1 MVEVV
6 HVSIT
11 DDAEAGGFAEILTER
26 EQPGS
31 DGGDEVAAR
40 FGGARNVE
48 QTLAKSVFAALLN
61 LGDRS
66 LRLKG
71 REESSDRRFR
81 EIDLLC
87 ELGHPERPGG
97 QGSEHGKRSLDRLN
111 GHVRQGIRPRRTVP
125 HGGTAT
131 EATLSGRR

>member
-1 MVEVV
+1 
-6 HVSIT
+6 VSIA
-11 DDAEAGGFAEILTER
+11 DDAEAGGLAEILTER
-26 EQPGS
+26 KQPGS
-31 DGGDEVAAR
+31 DGGDKVAAG

-48 QTLAKSVFAALLN
+48 QTLAESVFAALLD

-71 REESSDRRFR
+71 GEKSGDRRFR
-81 EIDLLC
+81 KVDLLC

-97 QGSEHGKRSLDRLN
+97 QGSEHGERSLDRLY
-111 GHVRQGIRPRRTVP
+111 GHARQGIPLRRTVP

-131 EATLSGRR
+131 VATLSGRR

>member
-11 DDAEAGGFAEILTER
+11 DDAEAGGLAEILAKR

-31 DGGDEVAAR
+31 DSGDEVAPG

-48 QTLAKSVFAALLN
+48 QTLAESVFAALLN

-66 LRLKG
+66 LRLEGGK
-71 REESSDRRFR
+71 ESSDRRFR

-97 QGSEHGKRSLDRLN
+97 QGSEHGKRSLDRLY
-111 GHVRQGIRPRRTVP
+111 GHVRQGIRLRRTVP

-131 EATLSGRR
+131 MATLSGRC